1 MRARKQWRGVVTVV
15 PCLAVA
21 VTALLLPSCG
31 GGGGSG
37 GGCSSNPAG
46 PGCQASPSPTPPPS
60 VTRVVSQGSYQLESK
75 AAVAVVFTTTAAGT
89 VGITVD
95 WTFATNDVDI
105 FLARGSEPCT
115 VETLNARSC
124 GIIATEESTSMKPE
138 KLTVPG
144 LAAGTYTLYVA
155 NFGDTDESVAYQV
168 TLTSTSASSV
178 SSATTAGVTRG
189 AAKGA
194 LNRIIEPR

>member
-1 MRARKQWRGVVTVV
+1 MRARKQWGGGRAVLLSLAIVAATVV
-15 PCLAVA
+15 
-21 VTALLLPSCG
+21 LPSCG
-31 GGGGSG
+31 GGGGGG
-37 GGCSSNPAG
+37 GGCAENPAG
-46 PGCQASPSPTPPPS
+46 PGCQPSASPSPTQ
-60 VTRVVSQGSYQLESK
+60 VTRVISQGSGSLE
-75 AAVAVVFTTTAAGT
+75 AGFIGPVVFTTTAAGS

-105 FLARGSEPCT
+105 FLARGAEPCT
-115 VETLNARSC
+115 LETFNNRTC
-124 GIIATEESTSMKPE
+124 GFIATEESTSMKPE